1 MTAPPIN
8 FENMKERAKF
18 GFSDITGVG
27 QPQSSFSFLTNE
39 QLYAMNPERFNF
51 YVQLTMALMAGDP
64 NVVYRVLGLETLSR
78 HQRHQI
84 KDHMNSIS
92 KEIGALASVAGEA
105 AFTPEVQGQG
115 AQGQGTQEQGTQ
127 GQGTQEQGTQ
137 ETKRGGAGHWRD
149 LADTFEAVKESLPLQ
164 ALVAKKEL
172 NDPIFTPETME
183 VTTTDRIV
191 FIAVTFALR
200 GFSLT
205 FLEWA
210 LNNRMVNK
218 KETAIVFYVIIYI
231 LLFALW
237 VIITNI
243 GKHDLFFHVL
253 FFYINTQNAKA
264 VGRIG
269 IHVLLI
275 FLLLPIPFILREA
288 QGDKHAAYM
297 TFEERRKTIRM
308 TGNLTFLL
316 WLMTSFVALR
326 A

>member
-1 MTAPPIN
+1 MAPPID
-8 FENMKERAKF
+8 FENMTERAKF

-39 QLYAMNPERFNF
+39 QLYSMNPERFNF

-78 HQRHQI
+78 HQRQQI

-92 KEIGALASVAGEA
+92 KEIGALASVAGEE
-105 AFTPEVQGQG
+105 AFVADPAKVQPGPVQVADPQAPG
-115 AQGQGTQEQGTQ
+115 PPAPQA
-127 GQGTQEQGTQ
+127 
-137 ETKRGGAGHWRD
+137 GGGNHWRD
-149 LADTFEAVKESLPLQ
+149 LADKFEAVKESLPLQ

-172 NDPIFTPETME
+172 NDPIFTPETMDA
-183 VTTTDRIV
+183 TMTDRII

-218 KETAIVFYVIIYI
+218 KETAIVFYVIIYL

-243 GKHDLFFHVL
+243 GKRDLFFHVL
-253 FFYINTQNAKA
+253 FFYINTQSAKA
-264 VGRIG
+264 LPRII

-288 QGDKHAAYM
+288 QGDKNAAYM

>member
-1 MTAPPIN
+1 MAPPID
-8 FENMKERAKF
+8 FENMTERAKF

-39 QLYAMNPERFNF
+39 QLYSMNPERFNF

-78 HQRHQI
+78 HQRQQI

-92 KEIGALASVAGEA
+92 KEIGALASVAGEE
-105 AFTPEVQGQG
+105 AFVADPAKVQPAPGPPGPGQ
-115 AQGQGTQEQGTQ
+115 APQA
-127 GQGTQEQGTQ
+127 
-137 ETKRGGAGHWRD
+137 GGGNHWRD
-149 LADTFEAVKESLPLQ
+149 LADKFEAVKDSLPLQ

-183 VTTTDRIV
+183 ATMTDRII

-218 KETAIVFYVIIYI
+218 KETAIVFYVIIYL

-253 FFYINTQNAKA
+253 FFYINTQSAKA
-264 VGRIG
+264 LPRII

-288 QGDKHAAYM
+288 QGDKNAAYM

>member
-1 MTAPPIN
+1 MAPPID
-8 FENMKERAKF
+8 FESMTERAKF

-39 QLYAMNPERFNF
+39 QLYSMNPERFNF

-78 HQRHQI
+78 HQRQQI

-92 KEIGALASVAGEA
+92 KEIGALASVAGEE
-105 AFTPEVQGQG
+105 AFNANPANVQPAPG
-115 AQGQGTQEQGTQ
+115 AQVPGQTA
-127 GQGTQEQGTQ
+127 GQTAGQA
-137 ETKRGGAGHWRD
+137 GGRDHWRD
-149 LADTFEAVKESLPLQ
+149 LADKFEAVKDSLPLQ

-172 NDPIFTPETME
+172 NDPIFSPETME
-183 VTTTDRIV
+183 ATTTDRII

-218 KETAIVFYVIIYI
+218 KETAIVFYVVIYL

-253 FFYINTQNAKA
+253 FFYINTQSAKA
-264 VGRIG
+264 LPRII

>member
-1 MTAPPIN
+1 MAPPID
-8 FENMKERAKF
+8 FENMTERAKF

-39 QLYAMNPERFNF
+39 QLYSMNPERFNF

-78 HQRHQI
+78 HQRQQI

-92 KEIGALASVAGEA
+92 KEIGALASVAGEEAFVA
-105 AFTPEVQGQG
+105 APSTVKEPTPGQEPGKGTDQAPPGQG
-115 AQGQGTQEQGTQ
+115 
-127 GQGTQEQGTQ
+127 
-137 ETKRGGAGHWRD
+137 GGGNHWRD
-149 LADTFEAVKESLPLQ
+149 LADKFEAVKDSLPLQ

-172 NDPIFTPETME
+172 NDPIFTPETMDA
-183 VTTTDRIV
+183 TMTDRII

-218 KETAIVFYVIIYI
+218 KETAIVFYVIIYL

-243 GKHDLFFHVL
+243 GKRDLFFHVL
-253 FFYINTQNAKA
+253 FFYINTQSAKA
-264 VGRIG
+264 LPRII

-288 QGDKHAAYM
+288 QGDKNAAYM

>member
-1 MTAPPIN
+1 MAPPID
-8 FENMKERAKF
+8 FDKMIERAKF

-27 QPQSSFSFLTNE
+27 QPQTSFSFMTNE
-39 QLYAMNPERFNF
+39 QLYNMNPERFNF

-78 HQRHQI
+78 HQRQQI
-84 KDHMNSIS
+84 NDHMNSIS
-92 KEIGALASVAGEA
+92 KEIGALASVAGEK
-105 AFTPEVQGQG
+105 AFVI
-115 AQGQGTQEQGTQ
+115 
-127 GQGTQEQGTQ
+127 
-137 ETKRGGAGHWRD
+137 KGGAGEESVAEMPGGGHWED
-149 LADTFEAVKESLPLQ
+149 LTNRLDAVKGSLPLQ

-172 NDPIFTPETME
+172 NDPIFTPDTME
-183 VTTTDRIV
+183 ATMTDRIIFV
-191 FIAVTFALR
+191 AVTFALR
-200 GFSLT
+200 AFSLI

-210 LNNRMVNK
+210 LNNRMINT
-218 KETAIVFYVIIYI
+218 KETAIVFYVIMYL

-253 FFYINTQNAKA
+253 FFFVNTQNAKA
-264 VGRIG
+264 VGRIV

-275 FLLLPIPFILREA
+275 LLLLPIPFILREA
-288 QGDKHAAYM
+288 QGDKHSAYM
-297 TFEERRKTIRM
+297 SFEERRKTIRM
-308 TGNLTFLL
+308 TGNITFLL

>member
-1 MTAPPIN
+1 MAPPID
-8 FENMKERAKF
+8 FENMTERAKF

-39 QLYAMNPERFNF
+39 QLYSMNPERFNF

-78 HQRHQI
+78 HQRQQI

-92 KEIGALASVAGEA
+92 KEIGALASVAGEE
-105 AFTPEVQGQG
+105 AFVADPAKVQQRVPGGQ
-115 AQGQGTQEQGTQ
+115 APGQS
-127 GQGTQEQGTQ
+127 GQAPQA
-137 ETKRGGAGHWRD
+137 GGRDHWRD
-149 LADTFEAVKESLPLQ
+149 LADKFEAVKDSLPLQ

-172 NDPIFTPETME
+172 NDPIFTPETMDA
-183 VTTTDRIV
+183 TMTDRII

-218 KETAIVFYVIIYI
+218 KETAIVFYVIIYL

-253 FFYINTQNAKA
+253 FFYINTQSAKA
-264 VGRIG
+264 LPRII

-288 QGDKHAAYM
+288 QGDKNAAYM